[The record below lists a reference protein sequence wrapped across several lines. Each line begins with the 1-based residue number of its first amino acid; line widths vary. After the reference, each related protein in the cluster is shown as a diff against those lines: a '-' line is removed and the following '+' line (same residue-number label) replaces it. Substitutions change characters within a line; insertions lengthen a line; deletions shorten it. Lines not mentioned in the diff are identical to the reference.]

1 MKRHNFNVDFDKDV
15 LQNDAELMESIDFL
29 LYKSSQ
35 NNRKYKIVEILRES
49 YYDGVICLGRVMEL
63 EEIFH
68 FDLRRF
74 MLKNPYI
81 YICEDAIRSKTIT
94 DVNKFIAKQVGTK
107 YVHQSKNYLPT
118 NLSMDNAPN
127 HMIAMKM
134 KLIKQ

>member
-107 YVHQSKNYLPT
+107 YVHSRYPKIGFPQIRRILVEIHAILCLT
-118 NLSMDNAPN
+118 
-127 HMIAMKM
+127 
-134 KLIKQ
+134 Q

>member
-81 YICEDAIRSKTIT
+81 
-94 DVNKFIAKQVGTK
+94 
-107 YVHQSKNYLPT
+107 
-118 NLSMDNAPN
+118 
-127 HMIAMKM
+127 
-134 KLIKQ
+134 

>member
-1 MKRHNFNVDFDKDV
+1 MKRHNFNVDFDKDI

-74 MLKNPYI
+74 ML
-81 YICEDAIRSKTIT
+81 
-94 DVNKFIAKQVGTK
+94 
-107 YVHQSKNYLPT
+107 
-118 NLSMDNAPN
+118 
-127 HMIAMKM
+127 
-134 KLIKQ
+134 

>member
-74 MLKNPYI
+74 MLKNPYL
-81 YICEDAIRSKTIT
+81 CC
-94 DVNKFIAKQVGTK
+94 NQVGF
-107 YVHQSKNYLPT
+107 
-118 NLSMDNAPN
+118 
-127 HMIAMKM
+127 I
-134 KLIKQ
+134 

>member
-63 EEIFH
+63 EEI
-68 FDLRRF
+68 LS
-74 MLKNPYI
+74 I
-81 YICEDAIRSKTIT
+81 YNRLLLNI
-94 DVNKFIAKQVGTK
+94 
-107 YVHQSKNYLPT
+107 L
-118 NLSMDNAPN
+118 
-127 HMIAMKM
+127 
-134 KLIKQ
+134 